1 MLLRHA
7 ARRLR
12 PRRLAPFSSSAPA
25 PAGGG
30 DDDGFREM
38 VRDFAAREVAP
49 HAEAV
54 DRTNSFPTGVNLWKK
69 MGEVGLLG
77 ERRRRGG
84 GGGAA
89 RGDGGAWGAPAVRA
103 STPAPPAK
111 PAALGDVAAATPL

>member
-69 MGEVGLLG
+69 MGEFGLLG

-84 GGGAA
+84 GVGG
-89 RGDGGAWGAPAVRA
+89 RA
-103 STPAPPAK
+103 SGGGIGAHPPVCAPPAK
-111 PAALGDVAAATPL
+111 PAALGDVAVATPL